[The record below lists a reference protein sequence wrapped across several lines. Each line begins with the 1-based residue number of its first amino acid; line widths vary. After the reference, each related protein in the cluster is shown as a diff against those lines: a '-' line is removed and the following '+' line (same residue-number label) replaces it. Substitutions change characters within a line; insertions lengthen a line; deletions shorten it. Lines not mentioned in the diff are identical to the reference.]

1 MTQHDLTPD
10 ERARR
15 LMMGAL
21 DGEISSAEET
31 DLERL
36 LESDPALEA
45 EWRQL
50 KRLKEVTNTMSL
62 RQPSQEV
69 WEGYWMGVYRRFER
83 GIAWILVS
91 LGAVVVLSWG
101 AWEGL
106 QGLWKDQELPML
118 VKVGSLALIAGFV
131 VLLVSVVREKLVI
144 RQHDPYKDVI
154 R

>member
-1 MTQHDLTPD
+1 MMQHDLVPD

-21 DGEISSAEET
+21 DGELSSSDET
-31 DLERL
+31 ELKRL
-36 LESDPALEA
+36 LEYDPALEV

-83 GIAWILVS
+83 GVAWILVS
-91 LGAVVVLSWG
+91 LGAVVLLSWG

-106 QGLWKDQELPML
+106 QELWKDQELPML
-118 VKVGSLALIAGFV
+118 VKAGSLALIAGFV
-131 VLLVSVVREKLVI
+131 VLLVSVVREKFVV

>member
-1 MTQHDLTPD
+1 MMQHDLTPD
-10 ERARR
+10 EWARR

-21 DGEISSAEET
+21 DGELSSSDET
-31 DLERL
+31 ELKRL
-36 LESDPALEA
+36 LEGDPGLEA

-83 GIAWILVS
+83 GVAWILVS
-91 LGAVVVLSWG
+91 LGAVVLLSWG

-106 QGLWKDQELPML
+106 QDLWKDQELPML
-118 VKVGSLALIAGFV
+118 VKVGSLALSIGFV
-131 VLLVSVVREKLVI
+131 VLLVSVVREKFVV

>member
-1 MTQHDLTPD
+1 MQHDLVPD

-21 DGEISSAEET
+21 DGELSSSDET
-31 DLERL
+31 ELKRL
-36 LESDPALEA
+36 LEYDPALEA

-69 WEGYWMGVYRRFER
+69 WEGYWMGVYCRFER
-83 GIAWILVS
+83 GVAWILVS
-91 LGAVVVLSWG
+91 LGAVVLLSWG

-106 QGLWKDQELPML
+106 QGLWKDQELPIL
-118 VKVGSLALIAGFV
+118 VKAGSLALIAGFV
-131 VLLVSVVREKLVI
+131 VLLVSVVREKFVV

>member
-1 MTQHDLTPD
+1 MMQHDLMPD

-21 DGEISSAEET
+21 DGELSSSDET
-31 DLERL
+31 ELKRL
-36 LESDPALEA
+36 LEGDPALGA

-83 GIAWILVS
+83 GVAWILVS
-91 LGAVVVLSWG
+91 LGAVVLLSWG

-106 QGLWKDQELPML
+106 QDLWKDQELPML

-131 VLLVSVVREKLVI
+131 VLLVSVVREKFVV

>member
-1 MTQHDLTPD
+1 MMQHDLVPD

-21 DGEISSAEET
+21 DGELSSSDET
-31 DLERL
+31 ELKRL
-36 LESDPALEA
+36 LEYDPALEA

-83 GIAWILVS
+83 GVAWILVS
-91 LGAVVVLSWG
+91 LGAVVLLSWG

-106 QGLWKDQELPML
+106 QELWEDQELPML
-118 VKVGSLALIAGFV
+118 VKAGSLALIAGFV
-131 VLLVSVVREKLVI
+131 VLLVSVVREKFVV

>member
-1 MTQHDLTPD
+1 MMQHDLVPD

-21 DGEISSAEET
+21 DGELSSSDET
-31 DLERL
+31 ELKRL
-36 LESDPALEA
+36 LEHDPALEA

-69 WEGYWMGVYRRFER
+69 WEGYWMGVYCRFER
-83 GIAWILVS
+83 GVAWILVS
-91 LGAVVVLSWG
+91 LGAVVLLSWG

-106 QGLWKDQELPML
+106 QELWKDQELPML
-118 VKVGSLALIAGFV
+118 VKAGSLALIAGFV
-131 VLLVSVVREKLVI
+131 VLLVSVVREKFVV